1 MQNDNFLE
9 LEFIYTFFMNGI
21 YREIIWAKSN
31 SEAFAEL
38 HKRGYTV
45 EMMDYFVRY
54 NKIDKSYD
62 LMKIK

>member
-9 LEFIYTFFMNGI
+9 ISFVYTFFKSGI
-21 YREIIWAKSN
+21 AAETIDAKSN
-31 SEAFAEL
+31 SEAFSKL